1 MSSANSERGMKPE
14 LPIRLLESR
23 LEAGVDEVGRGCL
36 AGPVVAAAVILP
48 PRCAIEGLH
57 DSKKLS
63 PRQRERLAE
72 AIKSEALAYA
82 IGEVAPREIDAIN
95 ILNATFRAMTMAI
108 KHLSIEPEY
117 LLIDGNRFRSELQI
131 PYETLVGGDDR
142 VASIAAASILAKTY
156 RDALMCR
163 LAEEYPQYDWH
174 HNMGY
179 GTRKHI
185 EAIHKWGTTP
195 YHRLS
200 FAPCQPT
207 LFDSF

>member
-1 MSSANSERGMKPE
+1 MKPE

-63 PRQRERLAE
+63 PKQRERLAE

>member
-1 MSSANSERGMKPE
+1 MKPE